1 MERSENILDILEWP
15 FDGEL
20 LLRKQR
26 SLRRHLLARDSAGFV
41 EKRIAILGGSTTG
54 VFKDMLELFLLASG
68 VRSVFYESEYNK
80 WYEDGA
86 FPNEELKAFAPK
98 VIFIFTSIANLDSIR
113 FAAFG
118 DTPEQTAKQAEQEYI
133 RYETI
138 WSNLAENYS
147 AIIIQNN
154 FDPPPYRPE
163 GSLDAVI
170 PQSLIVAQMELNRRF
185 SAYARGHKGFYLHDI
200 AYLAADIGLKRWH
213 DRTQYHAY
221 KFAMRQEVMPEIA
234 WSAAKVI
241 LSALGRAKKCLVLD
255 LDNTLWGG
263 VIGDDGVGGIALGH
277 ETAVGEAYLEFQ
289 QYVKHLQERGILLAI
304 CSKNEEDNAKE
315 GFLHPDS
322 VLRFEDFTAARIN
335 WKPKDQN
342 IRELAREIN
351 IGLDSLVFLDDN
363 PVERALVR
371 ESVPEVAV
379 PEVDPTDVS
388 SFIRAIEGHGY
399 FESVNISSDDIA
411 RVQTYRENRQREELA
426 EQAASYE
433 DFLRSLHM
441 EAEIA
446 PFTEIYFD
454 RITQLTNKTNQFNL
468 TTRRCTLAEIQRFA
482 EDETYIT
489 RYCRLKDKFGDNGLI
504 SLVVGER
511 REDEIH
517 IILWLMSC
525 RVLKRDVESLMLDE
539 MVRAAQSV
547 GAHKLVGYYYPTA
560 KNKMV
565 ADMYLNF
572 GFTQKEDSGDDSIWE
587 LDVDGYKPKNHL
599 IAVSYDRQ

>member
-1 MERSENILDILEWP
+1 MERSETFSNMLEWP

-26 SLRRHLLARDSAGFV
+26 SLRRRLLGRENVNFT

-68 VRSVFYESEYNK
+68 VRPVFYESEYNK

-86 FPNEELKAFAPK
+86 FPNEEMKAFVPE
-98 VIFIFTSIANLDSIR
+98 VVFIFTSIANLDPIR

-118 DTPEQTAKQAEQEYI
+118 DSPAMVSEQTEREYA
-133 RYETI
+133 RYETV
-138 WSNLAENYS
+138 WRNMAENYK
-147 AIIIQNN
+147 AIIVQNN

-170 PQSLIVAQMELNRRF
+170 PQSLMVAQMELNRRF
-185 SAYARGHKGFYLHDI
+185 SAYAREHAGFYLHDI
-200 AYLAADIGLKRWH
+200 AYLAADIGLQRWH
-213 DRTQYHAY
+213 DRAQYHAY

-241 LSALGRAKKCLVLD
+241 LAALGRVKKCLVLD

-263 VIGDDGVGGIALGH
+263 VIGDDGAAGIAIGH
-277 ETAVGEAYLEFQ
+277 ETAKGEAYTEFQ
-289 QYVKHLQERGILLAI
+289 RYVKHLQERGVLLAI
-304 CSKNEEDNAKE
+304 CSKNEEENAKE
-315 GFLHPDS
+315 GFVHPDS
-322 VLRFEDFTAARIN
+322 VLKFEDFTATRIN
-335 WKPKDQN
+335 WEPKDKN
-342 IRELAREIN
+342 IREIAKEIN
-351 IGLDSLVFLDDN
+351 IGLDSLVFIDDN
-363 PVERALVR
+363 PAERALVR
-371 ESVPEVAV
+371 ESLPEVAV
-379 PEVDPTDVS
+379 PEVDSADIS
-388 SFIRAIEGHGY
+388 SFIRAIEGNGY
-399 FESVNISSDDIA
+399 FESVNISTDDMV

-482 EDETYIT
+482 EDKTYIT

-525 RVLKRDVESLMLDE
+525 RVLKRDVETLMLDE
-539 MVRAAQSV
+539 MVCATQSA

-572 GFTQKEDSGDDSIWE
+572 GFRHKEDSDNGTIWE
-587 LDVDGYKPKNHL
+587 LNVDGYSPKNHL

>member
-1 MERSENILDILEWP
+1 MERSETFSNMLEWP

-26 SLRRHLLARDSAGFV
+26 SLRRRLLEQENENFT

-54 VFKDMLELFLLASG
+54 VFKDMLELFLLAAG
-68 VRSVFYESEYNK
+68 IRPVFYESEYNK

-86 FPNEELKAFAPK
+86 FPNEELKVFAPEI
-98 VIFIFTSIANLDSIR
+98 VFIFTSIVNLESIR

-118 DTPEQTAKQAEQEYI
+118 DTPEQIATQADREYI
-133 RYETI
+133 RYEAV
-138 WSNLAENYS
+138 WRNLAENYS

-154 FDPPPYRPE
+154 FDLPPYRPE

-170 PQSLIVAQMELNRRF
+170 PQSLICAQLEMNRRF
-185 SAYARGHKGFYLHDI
+185 AAYARGHKGFYLHDI

-213 DRTQYHAY
+213 DRVQYHAY

-241 LSALGRAKKCLVLD
+241 LSALGRVKKCLVLD

-289 QYVKHLQERGILLAI
+289 QYVKHLQERGVLLAI
-304 CSKNEEDNAKE
+304 CSKNEEENAKE
-315 GFLHPDS
+315 GFAHPDS
-322 VLRFEDFTAARIN
+322 VLKFEDFTATRIN

-342 IRELAREIN
+342 IRELAEEIN

-363 PVERALVR
+363 PAERALVR
-371 ESVPEVAV
+371 ESLPEVAV
-379 PEVDPTDVS
+379 PEVDPADIS
-388 SFIRAIEGHGY
+388 SFIRAIEGNGY
-399 FESVNISSDDIA
+399 FESVNISTDDMV

-468 TTRRCTLAEIQRFA
+468 TTRRCSLAEIQRFA
-482 EDETYIT
+482 EDKTYIT

-511 REDEIH
+511 REEEIH

-539 MVRAAQSV
+539 LVRTAQSTA
-547 GAHKLVGYYYPTA
+547 AHKLVGYYYPTA

-565 ADMYLNF
+565 AEMYLNF
-572 GFTQKEDSGDDSIWE
+572 GFRLKEKSESGSVWE
-587 LDVDGYKPKNHL
+587 LDIEKYTPRNRL
-599 IAVSYDRQ
+599 IAVR